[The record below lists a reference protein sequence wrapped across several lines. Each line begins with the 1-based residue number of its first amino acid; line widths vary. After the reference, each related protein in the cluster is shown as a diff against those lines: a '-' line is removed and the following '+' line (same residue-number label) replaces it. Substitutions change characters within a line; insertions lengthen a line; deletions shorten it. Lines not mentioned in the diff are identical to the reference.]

1 MHPKMEGSMPNAN
14 IREAIEKVSKIIADQ
29 PEKARA
35 KNAPATAVFEG
46 ELRCRV
52 IGPAGETLQTDMP
65 VSVGGGATAPA
76 PGWLMR
82 AALASCNATCIAMRA
97 AQLGVNL
104 TKLEVTVSSETDN
117 RGMLGL
123 NDGISAGMQGLRSQV
138 KISAPGMSAEELKKL
153 VHWGASHSPVGC
165 TNATSANVDIE
176 IV

>member
-1 MHPKMEGSMPNAN
+1 MPHAS
-14 IREAIEKVSKIIADQ
+14 IREAIEKVSKVLGDQ
-29 PEKARA
+29 PENARA
-35 KNAPATAVFEG
+35 KNAPATAIFEG

-76 PGWLMR
+76 PGWVMR

-97 AQLGVNL
+97 AQLGINL

-123 NDGISAGMQGLRSQV
+123 NDGIPAGMQGLRSQV
-138 KISAPGMSAEELKKL
+138 KVGAPGVSADELEKL
-153 VHWGASHSPVGC
+153 VNWGVSHSPVGC